1 MIRNLDRR
9 VIIAA
14 TAFSAAALVFA
25 AVLAGALR
33 TEPLPDL
40 PDPAADVTTV
50 AVAEA
55 DPTATAVERPL
66 VETATPET
74 PMAERPLTSD
84 ALALA
89 ADQDPFQPDRRR
101 PQPYM
106 LPGEAVE
113 VRAPPPR
120 PELPPPPDFRV
131 LGTIV
136 TANGGAALVQIE
148 NEPPRIVNRGE
159 ALQGYRLDRIELDA
173 ATLVNRDRSLRLAVV
188 PPEPREQNARGRRGN
203 NNNNRGNNNNNARG
217 RANTAA
223 QRALE
228 QRAQQLQQM
237 GVPPEMIERL
247 MQQGAGRGGGDAV
260 FSFSTDDGTGR
271 VMVRGSAFE
280 IETGSHVP
288 VVQGRV
294 GGTVIIRGGR
304 GGRGGGGG
312 L

>member
-1 MIRNLDRR
+1 MIHRMDRR

-40 PDPAADVTTV
+40 SDTATTEAAADAALPDV
-50 AVAEA
+50 ASAE
-55 DPTATAVERPL
+55 PITAVDPPL
-66 VETATPET
+66 VETLAPET
-74 PMAERPLTSD
+74 PVAERQLTSD

-113 VRAPPPR
+113 VRAPAPR

-136 TANGGAALVQIE
+136 TASGGAALVQVE

-173 ATLVNRDRSLRLAVV
+173 ATLVNRDRSLRLAVTT
-188 PPEPREQNARGRRGN
+188 PEPREENARGRRGN
-203 NNNNRGNNNNNARG
+203 NNNNRGNRGNNNNNNNARG

-247 MQQGAGRGGGDAV
+247 MQQAGRGGDAV
-260 FSFSTDDGTGR
+260 FSFSTDGG
-271 VMVRGSAFE
+271 MVRVRGGTFE
-280 IETGSHVP
+280 MEAVEVP
-288 VVQGRV
+288 VVEGRV
-294 GGTVIIRGGR
+294 GGVTVIRR
-304 GGRGGGGG
+304 DGRGGGQ
-312 L
+312 